1 MKITRNEKQFEPIS
15 IILES
20 QMEIDALVDVLTD
33 VLCSIHSNTGGS
45 NEATEFIS
53 VLAKQLMGY
62 ASDQDKLVYYYEP
75 HSTVKAE
82 AKEILFKEKAP
93 DTSQEV
99 QGLYCLILIIF
110 NLQFWPKAVSDIDR
124 CSTCYCVCYSPVI
137 LILNNIQTPIYGVV
151 VNILSSLCLGYSV
164 LYIFKILP

>member
-82 AKEILFKEKAP
+82 AK
-93 DTSQEV
+93 
-99 QGLYCLILIIF
+99 
-110 NLQFWPKAVSDIDR
+110 
-124 CSTCYCVCYSPVI
+124 
-137 LILNNIQTPIYGVV
+137 
-151 VNILSSLCLGYSV
+151 
-164 LYIFKILP
+164 